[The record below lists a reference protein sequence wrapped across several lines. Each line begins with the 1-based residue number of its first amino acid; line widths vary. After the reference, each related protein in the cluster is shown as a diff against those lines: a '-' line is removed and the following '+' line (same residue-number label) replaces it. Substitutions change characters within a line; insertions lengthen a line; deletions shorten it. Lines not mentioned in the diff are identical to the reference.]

1 MDEEILNKLKCS
13 RRLAKSP
20 VKISK
25 KEATETFRTDD
36 SLSKTI
42 RNAKE
47 AAIFLS
53 ELDTIVKAAGKNN
66 CIIVV

>member
-36 SLSKTI
+36 SLSKAI

-47 AAIFLS
+47 AAIF
-53 ELDTIVKAAGKNN
+53 
-66 CIIVV
+66 